1 MYEPIL
7 PSLLSVSDESHGLID
22 SMGDLDPGLCIST
35 FYQQASWD
43 AATLD
48 PSDDATA
55 AVYSV
60 AVRSS
65 ACGRRLERC

>member
-1 MYEPIL
+1 
-7 PSLLSVSDESHGLID
+7 
-22 SMGDLDPGLCIST
+22 MGDLDPGLCIST